1 MYCEQGVKCVA
12 REKEGSLQHRL
23 AAVIIANPMKI
34 IFLRWDF
41 SEEKWSSTAHCVVK
55 AGGQAWDLGL
65 GIGLVKSEL

>member
-1 MYCEQGVKCVA
+1 MYCEQGVKCGA

-55 AGGQAWDLGL
+55 AGGQA
-65 GIGLVKSEL
+65 KQAC